1 MIRVVSVVKD
11 YALGEETFRALHG
24 ISFEVL
30 PGMLAAIVGQ
40 SGSGKST
47 LLNILGGLDRPTA
60 GQYWLNGKNVG
71 DFDRDT
77 WAHERNHTL
86 GFVFQSFQL
95 IPTLTAWDN
104 VALPLVYRR
113 VPLKERRERARHA
126 LSEVGLGNRLNHKPA
141 QLSGGQQQ
149 RVAIARAL
157 IGDPRVLLADE
168 PTGNLDTETGVE
180 IMSLLQQ
187 LNRAGRTIV
196 IVTHSQDIASQCR
209 QIIHIQDGRIIRDD
223 KVGEAVTP

>member
-1 MIRVVSVVKD
+1 MIRVVSLVKD
-11 YALGEETFRALHG
+11 YALGGESFRALHE
-24 ISFEVL
+24 ISFEV
-30 PGMLAAIVGQ
+30 PQGMLAAIVGQ

-47 LLNILGGLDRPTA
+47 LLNILGGLDRPTS

-71 DFDRDT
+71 EFDRDT

-113 VPLKERRERARHA
+113 VALKERRERARQA
-126 LSEVGLGNRLNHKPA
+126 LGEVGLANRLTHKPA

-168 PTGNLDTETGVE
+168 PTGNLDTQTGEE
-180 IMSLLQQ
+180 IMALLQE
-187 LNRAGRTIV
+187 LNRTGRTIV
-196 IVTHSQDIASQCR
+196 IVTHSQEIASQCR
-209 QIIHIQDGRIIRDD
+209 QVIQIQDGRVVRDEML
-223 KVGEAVTP
+223 GEATR

>member
-1 MIRVVSVVKD
+1 MIRVTSLIKE
-11 YALGEETFRALHG
+11 YTLGGDTFRALHDV
-24 ISFEVL
+24 SFEVSE
-30 PGMLAAIVGQ
+30 GMLAAIVGQ

-47 LLNILGGLDRPTA
+47 LLNILGGLDRATS

-71 DFDRDT
+71 EFAPDT
-77 WAHERNHTL
+77 WAHERNRTL

-113 VPLKERRERARHA
+113 VPLKERRERARRA
-126 LSEVGLGNRLNHKPA
+126 LSEVGLANRLGHKPA

-168 PTGNLDTETGVE
+168 PTGNLDTQTGE
-180 IMSLLQQ
+180 DIMSLLQE

-196 IVTHSQDIASQCR
+196 IVTHSQDIAQQCR
-209 QIIHIQDGRIIRDD
+209 QVIHIQDGRVVRDALLEEVS
-223 KVGEAVTP
+223 K